1 MGAMDFMVLMS
12 ATNDTTT
19 TNVDRKM
26 TGLGFNYNLSK
37 QTRAYIRTDNMN
49 YNSNGAAAAGTSVKR
64 TAFGVSKSF

>member
-26 TGLGFNYNLSK
+26 TGMGLNYNLSK
-37 QTRAYIRTDNMN
+37 TTRAYIRTDNAN
-49 YNSNGAAAAGTSVKR
+49 YYSNGTAVAGSSVKR
-64 TAFGVSKSF
+64 TALGFSQSF